1 MPSVREVPAESP
13 SVASP
18 QTPKEMGLLD
28 ILLVLA
34 AHKWVILATSLAG
47 LTIAIVASLIAK
59 PTFTAQAVI
68 LPPQQEESSGSA
80 LLGQMSALASFT
92 GMSGELGLKTPDEL
106 YVGILKSQTIANA
119 LIKQFGLMKVYHAKR
134 PSIARAA
141 LKGAS
146 KFVSGK
152 DGLITITVKDHDP
165 RRAAAMANAY
175 VAQLY
180 KMNTQLA
187 FSAASQKRLF
197 FGQQLEEEKNRLAD
211 AEVAMQRTEEQT
223 GVIAPNGQLETII
236 MQIAQL
242 RAQIT
247 AHEVELD
254 ALRTSSTEQNPDYI
268 RISTETDSL
277 RKQVQDLEK
286 KQGAHEP
293 GDISIT
299 SANAPVAGL
308 EYIRKERDLKYHQLL
323 YEMLARQYEAA
334 RLDEAKQSPV
344 IQEVDPATPP
354 DWKSGPFRALWAAV
368 GLFAGFALGAGWAY
382 CLEALRKVRIDPV
395 TGPKLAALEAFIKGS
410 PRTR

>member
-1 MPSVREVPAESP
+1 MPSVREVPVEAP
-13 SVASP
+13 SAASP

-28 ILLVLA
+28 ILLVMA
-34 AHKWVILATSLAG
+34 AHKWVILATSLVG
-47 LTIAIVASLIAK
+47 LTVAIVASLIVK

-80 LLGQMSALASFT
+80 LLGQMSALASLT

-106 YVGILKSQTIANA
+106 YVGILKSETIANA

-134 PSIARAA
+134 PSIARAD

-146 KFVSGK
+146 KFESGK

-180 KMNTQLA
+180 SMNTRLA
-187 FSAASQKRLF
+187 FSSASQKRLF

-211 AEVAMQRTEEQT
+211 AEVAMEQTEERT

-247 AHEVELD
+247 SHEVELD
-254 ALRTSSTEQNPDYI
+254 SLRTSSTEQNPDYI
-268 RISTETDSL
+268 RIAAETDSL
-277 RKQVQDLEK
+277 RKQLQDLER
-286 KQGAHEP
+286 KQGRHEP
-293 GDISIT
+293 GDISI
-299 SANAPVAGL
+299 SASYAPQAGL

-334 RLDEAKQSPV
+334 RLDEAKQAPV
-344 IQEVDPATPP
+344 IQEVDPAEPP

-368 GLFAGFALGAGWAY
+368 GLFVGFALGAGWAY
-382 CLEALRKVRIDPV
+382 CAEALRKVRMDPV
-395 TGPKLAALEAFIKGS
+395 TGPKLAALEAVFTRS
-410 PRTR
+410 PRTG